1 MDGWMDKKNQG
12 GKGNPSSILLGIQIY
27 TGICPTSHCDILIH
41 PFTHISNHSF
51 FNLSIYPFIR
61 PFIHQSSPPSIFS
74 HQAIRP
80 YLSIHLSIVLYPQTF
95 STIHIYIY
103 LFSNHPIIIFP
114 SIYPSVLLP
123 IQHPYTFAYAH
134 HFNSSSIHPF
144 IILPISQS
152 IHPSIQAFNTS
163 IFLPIIYPSTFCYTC
178 SCIEPFIFPYIFS
191 ILLSVQSLVHPN
203 NLFIHFS
210 MSDRLTFDLYL
221 YTDRSIYRLIDPTLL
236 PLFSP
241 SIHPTIH
248 RSTVRPI
255 HLSSHPSTHPFLCS
269 AMMKS
274 EQEADSDGVYR
285 AV

>member
-1 MDGWMDKKNQG
+1 MNEKRLDKQDVWMDGWMDKKNQG

-123 IQHPYTFAYAH
+123 IQHPYTFAYPH

-152 IHPSIQAFNTS
+152 IHPSIYSGFQ
-163 IFLPIIYPSTFCYTC
+163 
-178 SCIEPFIFPYIFS
+178 
-191 ILLSVQSLVHPN
+191 H
-203 NLFIHFS
+203 IHFS
-210 MSDRLTFDLYL
+210 THHV
-221 YTDRSIYRLIDPTLL
+221 SIYILL
-236 PLFSP
+236 YMFMHRAIHFSIYIFHSSFRPVTRP
-241 SIHPTIH
+241 S
-248 RSTVRPI
+248 
-255 HLSSHPSTHPFLCS
+255 
-269 AMMKS
+269 
-274 EQEADSDGVYR
+274 
-285 AV
+285 